1 MGMKK
6 ISEVDEKKI
15 VRLIKKWPYSKS
27 LTWEDIRKQIAVD
40 SDSLLS
46 EIWSRQSLSANLKIS
61 EAYRDAKNPVKPTVN
76 PEYEALNNK
85 IKALESQLIDA
96 NSRYDRL
103 LLRHAQLAYNA
114 SLLEDGSALL
124 DTPLPDNT
132 QSQT

>member
-6 ISEVDEKKI
+6 ISAVDEKTI
-15 VRLIKKWPYSKS
+15 VHLIKRWPHSKS
-27 LTWEDIRKQIAVD
+27 LTWESIREQIADD
-40 SDSLLS
+40 SNSLLS
-46 EIWSRQSLSANLKIS
+46 EIWSRQSLSANSKIS
-61 EAYRDAKNPVKPTVN
+61 EAYRNAKNPVEPTVD

-85 IKALESQLIDA
+85 IKSLELQLIDA

-124 DTPLPDNT
+124 DSPLPDNT
-132 QSQT
+132 QSQR